1 MCGLLP
7 AGLFGSAA
15 AFGQS
20 ASATAGMM
28 GTGSLFGSTQPATGG
43 AFGAS
48 QPASGGL
55 FGTPQSAS
63 ASGLPFTLPCMT
75 LSYCIVM
82 PLSCDPPAVEPLGT
96 GQ

>member
-20 ASATAGMM
+20 ALATAGMI

-55 FGTPQSAS
+55 FGTPQSAP

-75 LSYCIVM
+75 LRYCIVM

>member
-1 MCGLLP
+1 M
-7 AGLFGSAA
+7 FGSAA

-20 ASATAGMM
+20 TPAAGGML
-28 GTGSLFGSTQPATGG
+28 GTGGLFGSTQPATGG

-55 FGTPQSAS
+55 FGNPQSAP

-75 LSYCIVM
+75 VQVCIAIVM
-82 PLSCDPPAVEPLGT
+82 ALACDPLAVVPLGN